1 MGSLPFPSPSR
12 ASPRSPENS
21 TSRYSI
27 FASFCSTIVT
37 NDATTTN
44 WIACYDPSNNTWNYV
59 TSIPNLPENHVLKD
73 FAMVSVLNS
82 LYIIGGRLCKKEKT
96 QNVQYGIDEFFDRDI
111 DVMSL
116 VLRYDVNSNQWSKCA
131 PLNVPRYNFAYVVE
145 ENKIYVAGGQSML
158 GSARGT
164 SSTEVYDTLIDD
176 GRWTLLTNM
185 NRSRCKCVGVTWQGK
200 IHVVGGFVQ
209 GGGFSQYVDRC
220 SAELYDMSTGEW
232 DLVAGMWQ
240 LDVPA
245 NQIVEVD
252 GRLFS
257 SGDCLNVWKGHV
269 EVYDGKLNIWYM
281 VEGSQNNIFPFEENG
296 QLIHRLYL
304 TMAPIG
310 THLYFLAGYRTID
323 DPSKTISTVYSF
335 DTSATRGAW
344 KSYEPIQEEGEREL
358 CSHCCV
364 VQLY

>member
-1 MGSLPFPSPSR
+1 MGSLTFPSPSR
-12 ASPRSPENS
+12 AAPQSPENS

-37 NDATTTN
+37 SDATVTN
-44 WIACYDPSNNTWNYV
+44 WIACYDPSNNAWSYV
-59 TSIPNLPENHVLKD
+59 TSIPDLPENHVLKD
-73 FAMVSVLNS
+73 FAMVSASNS
-82 LYIIGGRLCKKEKT
+82 LYIIGGRLCRKEKT
-96 QNVQYGIDEFFDRDI
+96 QNAQYGNDEFFDSDI
-111 DVMSL
+111 DVLSS
-116 VLRYDVNSNQWSKCA
+116 VLRYDINSNQWSKCA
-131 PLNVPRYNFAYVVE
+131 PLNVPRYNFAYVVK
-145 ENKIYVAGGQSML
+145 ENKIYVAGGQSTL

-164 SSTEVYDTLIDD
+164 SSSEVYDPLINDQ
-176 GRWTLLTNM
+176 WTLLPNM
-185 NRSRCKCVGVTWQGK
+185 NRSRCKCVGVTWQRK

-220 SAELYDMSTGEW
+220 SAELYDMSRGQW

-257 SGDCLNVWKGHV
+257 SGDCLNAWKGHI

-281 VEGSQNNIFPFEENG
+281 VEGSQKNIFPFEENG
-296 QLIHRLYL
+296 QPIHRLYL

-310 THLYFLAGYRTID
+310 THLYFLAGYRTVD

-335 DTSATRGAW
+335 DTSTTGGAW
-344 KSYEPIQEEGEREL
+344 KSFEPIQEEGEREL